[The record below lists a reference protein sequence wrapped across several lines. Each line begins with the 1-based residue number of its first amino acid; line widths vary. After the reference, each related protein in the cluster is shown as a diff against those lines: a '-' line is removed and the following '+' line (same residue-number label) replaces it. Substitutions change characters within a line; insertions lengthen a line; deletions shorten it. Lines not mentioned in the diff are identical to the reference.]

1 MQIRFNWFIFLF
13 LNTEV
18 QHKNT
23 LIMKNILLAIDFN
36 NSEKILLDK
45 ARECAK
51 AFGAKIWM
59 LHVASPEPEF
69 VGFGVGPQYIRDSMA
84 EELKKEHRMLF
95 EYANQFK
102 SEGIDAD
109 GLLIKGATTEMIMEE
124 AKKLNIDLII
134 TGHHDHG
141 PFYKLF
147 FGSVASGVIRK
158 SEVPVLLV
166 PIDD

>member
-1 MQIRFNWFIFLF
+1 
-13 LNTEV
+13 
-18 QHKNT
+18 
-23 LIMKNILLAIDFN
+23 MKNILLAIDFR
-36 NSEKILLDK
+36 NSEKILMDK
-45 ARECAK
+45 AREWAK

-59 LHVASPEPEF
+59 LHVAAPEPEF

-84 EELKKEHRMLF
+84 EELKKEHKMLF

-102 SEGIDAD
+102 SEGIDSE

-134 TGHHDHG
+134 TGHHDHSLL
-141 PFYKLF
+141 YKLF

-158 SEVPVLLV
+158 SKVPVLLI
-166 PIDD
+166 PMED

>member
-1 MQIRFNWFIFLF
+1 
-13 LNTEV
+13 
-18 QHKNT
+18 
-23 LIMKNILLAIDFN
+23 MKNILLAIDFN
-36 NSEKILLDK
+36 NSEKLLMDK
-45 ARECAK
+45 AQDWAK

-84 EELKKEHRMLF
+84 EELKKEHKMLF

-102 SEGIDAD
+102 SKGIDAE

-134 TGHHDHG
+134 TGHHDHSLL
-141 PFYKLF
+141 YKLF
-147 FGSVASGVIRK
+147 FGSVAAGVIRK
-158 SEVPVLLV
+158 SKVPVLLI
-166 PIDD
+166 PMED